1 MPRFDDVIGQP
12 PRFALATPHFRFRAL
27 AAFAGRASIGGD
39 REIAM
44 ACLVAGRLAATML
57 PPFQISSSD
66 AKTRSAAA
74 KQWMGSLSLPA
85 PVRAPLSQVADAV
98 SAGNPTSVAGAIEK
112 LVVAVTGKIDDASIA
127 ELRSLASDL
136 NPTEAAI
143 GHRPSAIG

>member
-44 ACLVAGRLAATML
+44 ACLVAGRLVATML
-57 PPFQISSSD
+57 APFRFSSSD
-66 AKTRSAAA
+66 TRTRSAAA

-85 PVRAPLSQVADAV
+85 PVRAPLTQVADAV
-98 SAGNPTSVAGAIEK
+98 SAGNPASVATAIEK
-112 LVVAVTGKIDDASIA
+112 LVAVVSGKIDDASVG
-127 ELRSLASDL
+127 EMRTLATDV
-136 NPTEAAI
+136 TTAI
-143 GHRPSAIG
+143 SHRPSAIS